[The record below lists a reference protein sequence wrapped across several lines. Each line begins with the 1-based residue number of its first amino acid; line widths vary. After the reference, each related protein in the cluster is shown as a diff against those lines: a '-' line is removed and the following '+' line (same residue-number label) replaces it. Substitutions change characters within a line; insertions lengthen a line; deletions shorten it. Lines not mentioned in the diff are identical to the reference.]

1 MDKEVRQI
9 GAEELKTIQLDVL
22 QAIDKF
28 CADNGI
34 VYSLACGTMLGA
46 VRHKGYIPWDDD
58 IDIYLLREDYIRLI
72 KLFPKTYLERYE
84 LVSLERD
91 AQWTRAYAKAFD
103 NRTRII
109 ENSTDNIQIGVN
121 IDVYPIDDVPDDEI
135 QWRKYDRR
143 RRFFQR
149 IDVVKSIRI
158 SSRRGVLKNAALLVM
173 KLPFCFLSRK
183 HTARFL
189 SWYSQRNNGKG
200 YSSVFESVQ
209 GMLQKHKFSKGLFSS
224 MVKMPFEDRTFMAF
238 SDYDAYLRNAYGDYM
253 QLPPE
258 DKRVSHHFF
267 EAFGIEKV

>member
-109 ENSTDNIQIGVN
+109 EKSTDNIQIGVN
-121 IDVYPIDDVPDDEI
+121 IDVYPIDDVPDEESE
-135 QWRKYDRR
+135 WLKYDRR

-149 IDVVKSIRI
+149 VDIVKSIRI
-158 SSRRGVLKNAALLVM
+158 SSRRGILKNATLLAM
-173 KLPFCFLSRK
+173 KLPLCFLTRR

-189 SWYSQRNNGKG
+189 SWYSQKNNGKG
-200 YSSVFESVQ
+200 YTSVFECVQ
-209 GMLQKHKFSKGLFSS
+209 GMLQKHKFSKTLFSS
-224 MVKMPFEDRTFMAF
+224 VVKMPFEDRCFMGF
-238 SDYDAYLRNAYGDYM
+238 EDYDSYLRNAYGDYM

-258 DKRVSHHFF
+258 EKRISHHDFA
-267 EAFGIEKV
+267 AFLIKK